1 MPASLQRSA
10 DFRRKERVEAG
21 DWQTPVELARAV
33 TALLAR
39 DGERYAGVLEPTCGR
54 GAFLVAARRVFPDAR
69 LVGFDRSQAYVEEA
83 RHALGPQASVA
94 ARDFFATDWEH
105 ELAELPEPLLVVGN
119 PPWVTSSTL
128 GGFSGT
134 NLPSKSN
141 FKHEVGFDALTGKS
155 NFDISEWML
164 GRLLDAARGRR
175 FTLAMLCKS
184 AVARRLFEQSGAR
197 GWELEGAVYG
207 VDARAHFAAAVAAV
221 LLVVRGGEARSGA
234 RTKEPRW
241 AVFPSLDAER
251 PTSHLGLAGGRVHG
265 DIDAYRATLE
275 LEGPSRSAWRS
286 GIKHDLARVM
296 ELVLEDGGLKN
307 GLGERVEL
315 EPAHVY
321 PLCKGSD
328 LASGRAPGRRFVVVT
343 QQKLGEDTLSI
354 RERAP
359 ATWRYLERHA
369 AAFAARKSRVYRGQP
384 PFAMFG
390 VGPYSFAPHKVAIS
404 ALHKQLT
411 FRALGPHAGRCV
423 LLDDTSYFLPCASA
437 EEAAEY
443 ARALTSPL
451 ARRFF
456 EARVF
461 WDAMR
466 PINKALLGALSLDA
480 LVARAAEP

>member
-1 MPASLQRSA
+1 MPASLQRSG
-10 DFRRKERVEAG
+10 DFRRKDRVEAG
-21 DWQTPVELARAV
+21 DWQTPSELARAV

-39 DGERYAGVLEPTCGR
+39 GGERYAAVLEPTCGR
-54 GAFLVAARRVFPDAR
+54 GAFLLAAHDAFPAAR
-69 LVGFDRSQAYVEEA
+69 LVGFERSEAYVDEA
-83 RHALGPQASVA
+83 RRALGARASLTVA
-94 ARDFFATDWEH
+94 DFFALEWERV
-105 ELAELPEPLLVVGN
+105 LAELPEPLLIVGN

-134 NLPSKSN
+134 NLPAKSN
-141 FKHEVGFDALTGKS
+141 FKHELGFDALTGKS

-184 AVARRLFEQSGAR
+184 AVARRLFEQSRAR
-197 GWELEGAVYG
+197 GWEVEGAVYA
-207 VDARAHFAAAVAAV
+207 VDARAHFAAAVSAV
-221 LLVVRGGEARSGA
+221 LLVVRGGGPAPDRA
-234 RTKEPRW
+234 AARW

-251 PTSHLGLAGGRVHG
+251 PASHLGIAGGRVHG

-275 LEGPSRSAWRS
+275 LEGPSDVAWRS

-315 EPAHVY
+315 EPDCVF

-328 LASGRAPGRRFVVVT
+328 LARGRDAGRRFVLVT
-343 QQKLGEDTLSI
+343 QQKIGEDTRPI

-369 AAFAARKSRVYRGQP
+369 AAFSARKSRVYRGQP

-390 VGPYSFAPHKVAIS
+390 VGPYSFAPYKVATS
-404 ALHKQLT
+404 ALHKQLA
-411 FRALGPHAGRCV
+411 FRALAPYAGRPV

-437 EEAAEY
+437 EAAAAYE
-443 ARALTSPL
+443 RALASPL
-451 ARRFF
+451 ARSFF

-480 LVARAAEP
+480 LLARTAER